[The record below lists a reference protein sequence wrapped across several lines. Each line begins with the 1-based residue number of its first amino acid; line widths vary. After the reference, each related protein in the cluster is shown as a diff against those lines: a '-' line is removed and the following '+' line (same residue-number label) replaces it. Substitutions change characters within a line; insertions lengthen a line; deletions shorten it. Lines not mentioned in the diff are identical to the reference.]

1 MHDFV
6 ALKVSDIPDST
17 KANITTFGN
26 LPFSNDFS
34 RVLLDGYN
42 EQNELVHPDWVLNAW
57 LKWEPEE
64 TRQAII
70 DNLISGAIRL
80 TKAQLEA
87 ERRNENSIWYAGPV
101 EVTHG

>member
-6 ALKVSDIPDST
+6 AIKVSDIPEST

-42 EQNELVHPDWVLNAW
+42 EQNKLVHPDWVLNAW
-57 LKWEPEE
+57 LQWEPEE
-64 TRQAII
+64 TRADII
-70 DNLISGAIRL
+70 DNLLSGAIRY
-80 TKAQLEA
+80 TKEDLEA
-87 ERRNENSIWYAGPV
+87 ERRNTESIWYTPAGDLD
-101 EVTHG
+101 G